1 MKVVFIIPKN
11 DDQHQQVNPLT
22 QCRIF
27 PPVGLARMAGIIGRH
42 AMVSLLDERLETD
55 VQSKPT
61 DIAIIF
67 INSYNQ
73 QRARDLARSYQSL
86 GSCVVMTGALLSS
99 ITDFPSDAADCW
111 FIGSGEDHLA
121 HFLSDYQKGKP
132 KQFYRATGKVASAAQ
147 YHRAVDGIP
156 LRLAS

>member
-1 MKVVFIIPKN
+1 MKVVFIVPKS
-11 DDQHQQVNPLT
+11 DDQHQQIDPLT

-27 PPVGLARMAGIIGRH
+27 PPIGLARMAGIIGRH
-42 AMVSLLDERLETD
+42 AVVSLLDERLETD
-55 VQSKPT
+55 AQPEPT

-73 QRARDLARSYQSL
+73 QRACDLARTYQAL
-86 GSCVVMTGALLSS
+86 GCCVVMTGALLSC

-121 HFLSDYQKGKP
+121 RFLSDYQKGKP
-132 KQFYRATGKVASAAQ
+132 KQFYRATGEVTSAAQ
-147 YHRAVDGIP
+147 YHRAVDGTP

>member
-1 MKVVFIIPKN
+1 MKAVFIIPKN
-11 DDQHQQVNPLT
+11 DDQHNQVNPLT

-42 AMVSLLDERLETD
+42 AMVSLLDERLDTD
-55 VQSKPT
+55 VQPEPT

-67 INSYNQ
+67 ITSYNQ
-73 QRARDLARSYQSL
+73 QRACDLARSYQAL
-86 GSCVVMTGALLSS
+86 GCCVVMTGALLSS

-132 KQFYRATGKVASAAQ
+132 KQFYRAAGKVASAAH
-147 YHRAVDGIP
+147 HRRSMHSSA